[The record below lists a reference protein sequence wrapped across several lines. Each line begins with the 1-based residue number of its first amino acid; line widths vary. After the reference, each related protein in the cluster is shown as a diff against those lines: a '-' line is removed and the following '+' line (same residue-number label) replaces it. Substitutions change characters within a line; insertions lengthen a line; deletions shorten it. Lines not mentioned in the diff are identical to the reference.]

1 MDLDFF
7 IMIIKFLSLL
17 IAIVFVF
24 ITLRKVNKLKKET
37 EKDLDDINKIVT
49 ETNKKL
55 GVTIDK
61 DDLKN
66 KE

>member
-7 IMIIKFLSLL
+7 IMIIKILSLL

-49 ETNKKL
+49 KNNKKL